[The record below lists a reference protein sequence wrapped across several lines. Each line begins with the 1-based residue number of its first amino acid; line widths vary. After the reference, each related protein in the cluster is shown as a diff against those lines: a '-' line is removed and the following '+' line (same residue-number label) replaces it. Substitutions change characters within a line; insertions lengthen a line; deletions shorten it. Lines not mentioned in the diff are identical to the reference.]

1 VPSNLP
7 DVPEIAHIRCEYLN
21 LQTSSVSIVVRACV
35 PHCDTTIAQSNAS
48 KRTQYWGV
56 SVYSR

>member
-48 KRTQYWGV
+48 KRTQY
-56 SVYSR
+56 